1 MKTYTVSLE
10 NGDFKTLN
18 EAAAALKGG
27 SEETIL
33 KVSPGEYNESV
44 VFECSNL
51 TIDGEDSSL
60 VTIFDGNY
68 ARMKD
73 AEGNEIGTF
82 NTAVVR
88 IDGNNNVL
96 RNLTIINRA
105 GIGFDIGQAVALY
118 ADGDTFICDNCVL
131 IAHQDTLFTAPLP
144 PLNKHGRNEGF
155 GPKQEMPRTPSLQCY
170 SNCYIE
176 GDIDFIFGGATVL
189 FSDCTIFSH
198 DSIAERRRRK
208 MIASF
213 DNDFINI
220 SSDLCRG
227 YVCAPSTAE
236 DAEFGYLFYR
246 CHFTSDCPKGTVY
259 LGRPWRPYG
268 KAAFLFCTI
277 GEHINPSLFNDWD
290 DKKNRETSSFVLG
303 GCTRINGSPVDSYD
317 ENGFGQFISDDEAET
332 YIRKFE
338 NFAESRHRL

>member
-18 EAAAALKGG
+18 EAAAALKGNR
-27 SEETIL
+27 EETIL
-33 KVSPGEYNESV
+33 WLSPGVYRESV
-44 VFECSNL
+44 AFECSNL
-51 TIDGEDSSL
+51 TIDGDDASL
-60 VTIFDGNY
+60 VTITDGNY

-73 AEGNEIGTF
+73 DSGNEIGTF
-82 NTAVVR
+82 NTAVLR
-88 IDGNNNVL
+88 IDGENNVL
-96 RNLTIINRA
+96 RNVTVINRA
-105 GIGFDIGQAVALY
+105 GIGYDIGQAVALY

-170 SNCYIE
+170 NDCYIE

-189 FSDCTIFSH
+189 FTDCTIFSH
-198 DSIAERRRRK
+198 DSIAERRRKK
-208 MIASF
+208 MIASS

-220 SSDLCRG
+220 SSNACRG
-227 YVCAPSTAE
+227 YVCAPSTDRE
-236 DAEFGYLFYR
+236 LEFGYLFYR

-259 LGRPWRPYG
+259 LARPWRPFG

-277 GEHINPSLFNDWD
+277 GDHINASLFNDWD
-290 DKKNRETSSFVLG
+290 DKNNRETSCFVMG
-303 GCTRINGSPVDSYD
+303 GCKRVNGEPLESHD
-317 ENGFGQFISDDEAET
+317 ENGFGRFISSDEAET
-332 YIRKFE
+332 YIRRFE
-338 NFAESRHRL
+338 NFAESRHDR